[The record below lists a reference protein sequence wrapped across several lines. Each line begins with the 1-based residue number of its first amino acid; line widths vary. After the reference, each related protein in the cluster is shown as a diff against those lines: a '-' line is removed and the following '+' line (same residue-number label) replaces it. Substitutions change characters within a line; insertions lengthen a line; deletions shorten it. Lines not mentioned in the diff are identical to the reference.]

1 LSSLSHRFFA
11 VSMKR
16 SDGPSIHTVITPLES
31 GIEADAIPPPITA
44 PIEVEIA
51 AETAAETRATF
62 RIELSITTP
71 SFVDGWRQWPSRH
84 TTVT

>member
-1 LSSLSHRFFA
+1 
-11 VSMKR
+11 MKR
-16 SDGPSIHTVITPLES
+16 SDGPSIHTVMTPFAS
-31 GIEADAIPPPITA
+31 GMEADAIPLPITA

-51 AETAAETRATF
+51 AETAADTMATF

-71 SFVDGWRQWPSRH
+71 WFVDGWRQWPSRR